1 MLAMA
6 RLTSPLTFSDLT
18 TDLVWPNLLHAGHL
32 ALRPSRLGIAL
43 VFIIGFML
51 LAALSDKL
59 DNDANGNAL
68 MTSSRVVTLD
78 AIVAAA
84 GREERA
90 GERPARQ
97 LFDAMIATPAYVL
110 TNHPW
115 AAIIALPL
123 MALWTALAGGAICR
137 SAACEHAQ
145 GVMLEW
151 PRSVGFALGRWR
163 SLLLALVGPLLIV
176 WGIALGLAVGGF
188 VLFRFGGVNLLGGLL
203 WPLFLFGGV
212 VAAIVMLAFVVGW
225 PLLIPSVAC
234 EGTDAVDAV
243 QHAYS
248 FVFARPLR
256 LVIYLAILIAQML
269 LLATVIAVICWLGV
283 YVAQQCGLAWS
294 GYRGEHAL
302 SDLPNHP
309 GTAPAST
316 APMSNRG
323 AHWLVSLWTLIPAL
337 GIPAAFIVS
346 YIWSGSTVLY
356 LAMRKLVDG
365 QDMSEVWMPGIVEGT
380 RAMASAPVA
389 PAAAP
394 PMPAMKSDAIADNG
408 PADAT

>member
-1 MLAMA
+1 MLDMG
-6 RLTSPLTFSDLT
+6 RTTSPLTFSDLT
-18 TDLVWPNLLHAGHL
+18 ADLVWPNLLRAGHL
-32 ALRPSRLGIAL
+32 ALRPSRLGIAM
-43 VFIIGFML
+43 VFIVGFML
-51 LAALSDKL
+51 LAALGDKL
-59 DNDANGNAL
+59 DNDKDGNAL
-68 MTSSRVVTLD
+68 ATSTRVVALD
-78 AIVAAA
+78 AVVAAA

-97 LFDAMIATPAYVL
+97 LFDAMIATPAYVP

-115 AAIIALPL
+115 AAIIAVPL

-137 SAACEHAQ
+137 SAACEFSQ

-151 PRSVGFALGRWR
+151 PKSVGFAMGRWR
-163 SLLLALVGPLLIV
+163 SLLLALVMPLLIV
-176 WGIALGLAVGGF
+176 WGIALGLAIAGF
-188 VLFRFGGVNLLGGLL
+188 VLFRFGGINLLGGLL
-203 WPLFLFGGV
+203 WPVFLFGGV
-212 VAAIVMLAFVVGW
+212 VAAIVMLAFVIGW

-256 LVIYLAILIAQML
+256 MVIYLAILIAQMV
-269 LLATVIAVICWLGV
+269 LLAGVIAIICWLGV
-283 YVAQQCGLAWS
+283 LVAQRCGLAWS
-294 GYRGEHAL
+294 GWRGERVL
-302 SDLPNHP
+302 SDLPGHP
-309 GTAPAST
+309 GT
-316 APMSNRG
+316 PMPSGETMSVRG
-323 AHWLVSLWTLIPAL
+323 SHWLVSLWTLIPAF

-365 QDMSEVWMPGIVEGT
+365 QDVHEVWMPGMVEGT
-380 RAMASAPVA
+380 RAI
-389 PAAAP
+389 AAAP
-394 PMPAMKSDAIADNG
+394 APVISAPIEAAKNEAISDTG

>member
-1 MLAMA
+1 MLDMA
-6 RLTSPLTFSDLT
+6 RSTSPLTFSDLT
-18 TDLVWPNLLHAGHL
+18 ADLVWPNLLRAGHL
-32 ALRPSRLGIAL
+32 ALRPSRLGIAF

-51 LAALSDKL
+51 LAALGDKL
-59 DNDANGNAL
+59 DNDKDGNAL
-68 MTSSRVVTLD
+68 ATSSRVVALD
-78 AIVAAA
+78 AVVAAA

-97 LFDAMIATPAYVL
+97 LFDSMIATPAYVL

-123 MALWTALAGGAICR
+123 MALWTSLAGGAICR
-137 SAACEHAQ
+137 SAACEFSQ

-151 PRSVGFALGRWR
+151 PKSVGFAMGRWR
-163 SLLLALVGPLLIV
+163 SLMLALIMPLLIV
-176 WGIALGLAVGGF
+176 WGISLGLAIGGF
-188 VLFRFGGVNLLGGLL
+188 VLFRFGGINLLGGLL

-212 VAAIVMLAFVVGW
+212 VAAIVMLAFTVGW

-256 LVIYLAILIAQML
+256 MVIYLAILIAQMA
-269 LLATVIAVICWLGV
+269 LLAGVIAIICWLGV
-283 YVAQQCGLAWS
+283 LVAQRCGLAWS
-294 GYRGEHAL
+294 GWRGERVL
-302 SDLPNHP
+302 SDLPGHP
-309 GTAPAST
+309 GT
-316 APMSNRG
+316 PMPSGETMSVRG
-323 AHWLVSLWTLIPAL
+323 SHWLVSLWTLIPAF

-365 QDMSEVWMPGIVEGT
+365 QDVHEVWMPGMIEGT
-380 RAMASAPVA
+380 RAMAVASAPTASA
-389 PAAAP
+389 PIEAAR
-394 PMPAMKSDAIADNG
+394 SDAVSDTG